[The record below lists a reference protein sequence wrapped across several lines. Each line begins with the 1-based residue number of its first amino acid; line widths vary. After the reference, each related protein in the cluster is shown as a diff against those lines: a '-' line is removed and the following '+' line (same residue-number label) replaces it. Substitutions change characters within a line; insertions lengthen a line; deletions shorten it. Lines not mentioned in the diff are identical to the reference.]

1 MLYVVTGGAGFIGS
15 HLVEALSFAGHELVI
30 IDDLSSGRIENIASV
45 SASPT
50 VRFVQGTVLDLGL
63 LLEEFQGAD
72 GVFHQAAFVSVP
84 GSMRHPLQSHEVT
97 LTGTLNVLLAA
108 RDTGVKK
115 VVHASSAAVYGN
127 LPGIPKREDMTV
139 EPLSPYAVAKYAG
152 EQYCRVVGLLY
163 DLPTVSLRYFNVYG
177 ARQDPASDYAA
188 VIPRFIANLREGKPP
203 VIFGDGTQTR
213 DFVYVKD
220 VVRANILAMEGDAE
234 GIYNIGSGRE
244 TSINELATIL
254 MGLLGFRGQPV
265 HSGGRPGDVRHSVA
279 DISRA
284 RSLLGWEPAF
294 NLEAGL
300 SDTLL
305 SME

>member
-15 HLVEALSFAGHELVI
+15 HLVEALSLAGHELVV

-45 SASPT
+45 SANPR

-84 GSMRHPLQSHEVT
+84 GSIRHPLQSHEVT

-108 RDTGVKK
+108 RDTGIKK

-127 LPGIPKREDMTV
+127 LPGIPKREDMPV

-152 EQYCRVVGLLY
+152 EQYCKVFGLLY

-188 VIPRFIANLREGKPP
+188 VIPRFIANLRNGKPP

-213 DFVYVKD
+213 DFVYVRD
-220 VVRANILAMEGDAE
+220 VVRANILAMERDAE
-234 GIYNIGSGRE
+234 GVYNIGSGKE
-244 TSINELATIL
+244 TSINELVTIL
-254 MGLLGFRGQPV
+254 MRLLRFRGQPV
-265 HSGGRPGDVRHSVA
+265 YAGGRPGDVMHSVA

-294 NLEAGL
+294 SLEEGL
-300 SDTLL
+300 SDTLV

>member
-1 MLYVVTGGAGFIGS
+1 MLYVVTGGTGFIGS
-15 HLVEALSFAGHELVI
+15 HIVEALSLAGHELVI
-30 IDDLSSGRIENIASV
+30 IDDLSSGRIENIGSV
-45 SASPT
+45 SSNPR

-84 GSMRHPLQSHEVT
+84 GSIRHPLQSHEVT

-127 LPGIPKREDMTV
+127 LPGIPKKEDMPI

-163 DLPTVSLRYFNVYG
+163 GLSTVSLRYFNVYG

-188 VIPRFIANLREGKPP
+188 VIPRFIANIRNGKPP

-220 VVRANILAMEGDAE
+220 VARANILAMESGAE
-234 GIYNIGSGRE
+234 GVYNIGSGKE

-254 MGLLGFRGQPV
+254 MRILGFRSKPV
-265 HSGGRPGDVRHSVA
+265 YAEERPGEVRHSVA

-284 RSLLGWEPAF
+284 RTLLGWEPAF
-294 NLEAGL
+294 SLEAGL
-300 SDTLL
+300 SDTLA

>member
-15 HLVEALSFAGHELVI
+15 HLVEALSLAGHELVV

-45 SASPT
+45 SANPR

-84 GSMRHPLQSHEVT
+84 GSIRHPLQSHEVT

-127 LPGIPKREDMTV
+127 LPGIPKREDMPV

-152 EQYCRVVGLLY
+152 EQYCRVLGLLY

-188 VIPRFIANLREGKPP
+188 VIPRFIANLRNGKPP

-213 DFVYVKD
+213 DFVYVRD
-220 VVRANILAMEGDAE
+220 VVRANILAMERDAE
-234 GIYNIGSGRE
+234 GVYNIGSGKE

-254 MGLLGFRGQPV
+254 MRLLRFRGQPV
-265 HSGGRPGDVRHSVA
+265 YAGGRPGDVMHSVA

-294 NLEAGL
+294 SLEEGL
-300 SDTLL
+300 SDTLV

>member
-15 HLVEALSFAGHELVI
+15 HLVEALSLAGHELVV

-45 SASPT
+45 SANPR

-84 GSMRHPLQSHEVT
+84 GSIRHPLQSHEVT

-108 RDTGVKK
+108 RDTGIKK

-127 LPGIPKREDMTV
+127 LPGIPKREDMPV

-152 EQYCRVVGLLY
+152 EQYCRVLGLLY

-188 VIPRFIANLREGKPP
+188 VIPRFIANLRNGKPP

-213 DFVYVKD
+213 DFVYVRD
-220 VVRANILAMEGDAE
+220 VVRANILAMERDAE
-234 GIYNIGSGRE
+234 GVYNIGSGKE
-244 TSINELATIL
+244 TSINELVTIL
-254 MGLLGFRGQPV
+254 MRLLRFRGQPV
-265 HSGGRPGDVRHSVA
+265 YAGGRPGDVMHSVA

-294 NLEAGL
+294 SLEEGL
-300 SDTLL
+300 SDTLV

>member
-1 MLYVVTGGAGFIGS
+1 MLYIVTGGAGFIGS
-15 HLVEALSFAGHELVI
+15 HLVEALSLAGHELVI
-30 IDDLSSGRIENIASV
+30 IDDLSSGRIENIGSV
-45 SASPT
+45 SANPK
-50 VRFVQGTVLDLGL
+50 VRFVQGTVLDLNL

-84 GSMRHPLQSHEVT
+84 GSIRHPLHSHEVN

-108 RDTGVKK
+108 RDTGVRK

-127 LPGIPKREDMTV
+127 LPGIPKKEDSPV

-152 EQYCRVVGLLY
+152 EQYCRVIGLLY
-163 DLPTVSLRYFNVYG
+163 DLSTVSLRYFNVYG

-188 VIPRFIANLREGKPP
+188 VIPRFIANLRGGKPP

-213 DFVYVKD
+213 DFVYVRD
-220 VVRANILAMEGDAE
+220 VVRANILAMESSAE
-234 GIYNIGSGRE
+234 GVYNIGSGRE

-254 MGLLGFRGQPV
+254 MNLLGYKGKPV
-265 HSGGRPGDVRHSVA
+265 HAGERPGEVRHSVA

-284 RSLLGWEPAF
+284 RSILGWEPAF
-294 NLEAGL
+294 SLESGL
-300 SDTLL
+300 SDTLA

>member
-1 MLYVVTGGAGFIGS
+1 MLYVVTGGAGFVGS
-15 HLVEALSFAGHELVI
+15 HLIEALSLAGHELVI
-30 IDDLSSGRIENIASV
+30 IDDLSSGRIENIAGV
-45 SASPT
+45 SANPRI
-50 VRFVQGTVLDLGL
+50 RFVQGTVLDLGL

-84 GSMRHPLQSHEVT
+84 GSIRHPLQSHEVT

-127 LPGIPKREDMTV
+127 LPGIPKREDMPV

-188 VIPRFIANLREGKPP
+188 VIPRFVANLRKGKPP
-203 VIFGDGTQTR
+203 VIFGDGIQTR

-220 VVRANILAMEGDAE
+220 VVRANILAMECGAE
-234 GIYNIGSGRE
+234 GVYNIGSGKE

-254 MGLLGFRGQPV
+254 MGLLGFSGQPV
-265 HSGGRPGDVRHSVA
+265 HAGGRPGEVRHSVA

-294 NLEAGL
+294 SLEAGL

-305 SME
+305 SLE

>member
-15 HLVEALSFAGHELVI
+15 HLVEALSLAGHELVV

-45 SASPT
+45 SANPR

-84 GSMRHPLQSHEVT
+84 GSIRHPLQSHEVT

-108 RDTGVKK
+108 RDTGVHK
-115 VVHASSAAVYGN
+115 VVHASSAAVYGH
-127 LPGIPKREDMTV
+127 LPGIPKREDMPV

-152 EQYCRVVGLLY
+152 EQYCRVLGLLY

-188 VIPRFIANLREGKPP
+188 VIPRFIANLRNGKPP

-213 DFVYVKD
+213 DFVYVRD
-220 VVRANILAMEGDAE
+220 VVRANILAMERDAE
-234 GIYNIGSGRE
+234 GVYNIGSGKE

-254 MGLLGFRGQPV
+254 MRLLRFRGQPV
-265 HSGGRPGDVRHSVA
+265 YAGGRPGDVMHSVA

-294 NLEAGL
+294 SLEEGL
-300 SDTLL
+300 SDTLV

>member
-15 HLVEALSFAGHELVI
+15 HLVEALSLAGHELVI
-30 IDDLSSGRIENIASV
+30 IDDLSSGRVENISRV
-45 SASPT
+45 SANPH

-84 GSMRHPLQSHEVT
+84 GSIRHPLHSHEVT

-108 RDTGVKK
+108 RDSGVKK

-127 LPGIPKREDMTV
+127 LPGVPKKEDMPV

-152 EQYCRVVGLLY
+152 EQYCKVLGLLY
-163 DLPTVSLRYFNVYG
+163 NLSTVSLRYFNVYG

-188 VIPRFIANLREGKPP
+188 VIPRFIANLRAGKPP

-234 GIYNIGSGRE
+234 GVYNIGSGSQ
-244 TSINELATIL
+244 TSINDLAAIL
-254 MGLLGFRGQPV
+254 MDLFGYVGKPV
-265 HSGGRPGDVRHSVA
+265 YTKGRPGEVMYSAA

-284 RSLLGWEPAF
+284 RSLLGWEPAWS
-294 NLEAGL
+294 LEAGL
-300 SDTLL
+300 SDTLA